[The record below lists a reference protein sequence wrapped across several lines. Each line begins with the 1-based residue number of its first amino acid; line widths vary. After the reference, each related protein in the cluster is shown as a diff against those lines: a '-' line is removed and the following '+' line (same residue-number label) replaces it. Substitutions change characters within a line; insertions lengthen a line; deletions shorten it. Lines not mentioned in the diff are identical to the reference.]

1 MKKILVTG
9 ANGQLGQCLQ
19 KISSQFE
26 EFEFI
31 FTDSETLDITNKE
44 EVNDFFWQNAPD
56 FCINA
61 AAYTAVD
68 LAETDI
74 EKAFLVN
81 ADGTE
86 NLAEA
91 CAENNAQFIHVSTDY
106 VFDGENNLAYTEE
119 DFTNPLGV
127 YGASKL
133 AGDELALEVN
143 PCSVILRTSWVYSEF
158 GKNFVKTMLNLFAT
172 KEELS
177 IVADQFGQPTNANDL
192 AEAIM
197 KIIKSEKITPGI
209 FNFSNLG
216 RISWFDFA
224 KKIAE
229 LSEAKIK
236 LNAIETSQYPT
247 PAKRPKNSV
256 LDLDKI
262 SKTYAIQ
269 LKPWEESLED
279 CVQILQNNSNEK
291 NLIHIYSII

>member
-172 KEELS
+172 KEELN

-224 KKIAE
+224 EKIAE

-256 LDLDKI
+256 LDLGKI

-279 CVQILQNNSNEK
+279 CVQILQNN
-291 NLIHIYSII
+291 

>member
-81 ADGTE
+81 ADGAE

-224 KKIAE
+224 EKIAE
-229 LSEAKIK
+229 LSDAKIK

-279 CVQILQNNSNEK
+279 CVQILQNN
-291 NLIHIYSII
+291 